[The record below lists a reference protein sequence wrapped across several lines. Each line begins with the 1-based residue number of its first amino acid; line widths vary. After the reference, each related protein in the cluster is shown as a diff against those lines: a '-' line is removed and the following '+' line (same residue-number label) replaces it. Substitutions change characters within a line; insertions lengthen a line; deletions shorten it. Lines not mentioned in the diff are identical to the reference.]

1 MLFCDIMMT
10 SYVFVLGILLMM
22 SLCREVSVYEF
33 IPSVRRSEL
42 CHYYE
47 RYHDAACTW
56 GAYHPL
62 LYEKLLVQ
70 RINGGR
76 RDQLRTKGKVTLRGF
91 STVQCGSWSWSS
103 VLPSGAAGT
112 SDEFQ
117 SRSKCCCVTVSLFPS
132 CWKKKNHILTQKFSE
147 FSVLTSFFSYSFIK
161 VILM

>member
-91 STVQCGSWSWSS
+91 STVQCGS
-103 VLPSGAAGT
+103 
-112 SDEFQ
+112 
-117 SRSKCCCVTVSLFPS
+117 
-132 CWKKKNHILTQKFSE
+132 
-147 FSVLTSFFSYSFIK
+147 
-161 VILM
+161 